1 MMPVGNVFQDIVGI
15 PPHTSPR
22 DIMEGDYQDIMEG
35 DYWVIGG
42 VKWVVVGK
50 KGNHLLVAR
59 ADKPHIDVTL
69 DIGGDAE

>member
-1 MMPVGNVFQDIVGI
+1 MIPVGNVFQDIAGI
-15 PPHTSPR
+15 PPDTSPR
-22 DIMEGDYQDIMEG
+22 DIMEGDY
-35 DYWVIGG
+35 WVIDG

-59 ADKPHIDVTL
+59 VDKPHIDVTL